1 LVAGGEVAARGVNGE
16 LAPVRYDDEEDADAM
31 QKRSA
36 SLNTWSASPISSCN
50 EVEVRL
56 KTTAASATDGC
67 IDLELL
73 EMIGGVR
80 EMREEEENQLVPE
93 RGGAIPQG
101 RRNRAGMP
109 ADTSGSD
116 EKSRRSGNVPCE
128 NRKGGRGRRWR
139 GLYSRGRSV
148 D

>member
-1 LVAGGEVAARGVNGE
+1 
-16 LAPVRYDDEEDADAM
+16 M
-31 QKRSA
+31 
-36 SLNTWSASPISSCN
+36 
-50 EVEVRL
+50 
-56 KTTAASATDGC
+56 TTAASATDGC

-116 EKSRRSGNVPCE
+116 EKSRRSGDVPRE
-128 NRKGGRGRRWR
+128 NRKGVRGRRWR

-148 D
+148 DLAGIEWK